1 MERQA
6 QEMENDAQQRKRE
19 MEAHY
24 PQLNNDE
31 NQPRGP
37 ESMHRMQEMLHQHQ
51 HELSEKSARKRA
63 RRYIRCTAAV
73 QHQPPAVRL
82 KGDLAM
88 ILRQRAERTMAQG
101 GNFSGMDLT
110 GVDFSGM
117 DFRGANFEKAL
128 LECADLSHCQLDNA
142 SFQGPCWPERS
153 YSIRRCVTVILAAPA
168 GTSGVPSKR
177 LHRRSL

>member
-1 MERQA
+1 M
-6 QEMENDAQQRKRE
+6 
-19 MEAHY
+19 Y
-24 PQLNNDE
+24 L
-31 NQPRGP
+31 
-37 ESMHRMQEMLHQHQ
+37 
-51 HELSEKSARKRA
+51 
-63 RRYIRCTAAV
+63 AAV

-142 SFQGPCWPERS
+142 SFQGQCWPERS

-168 GTSGVPSKR
+168 RYWRSAIKATSPALASKIVSYR
-177 LHRRSL
+177 TRCLRNAFSIMRR